1 MVKIPDFP
9 RYADHD
15 FPTLDDRVED
25 QGLTARIRR
34 RASMMRV
41 ARQLRKEMEEQHIS
55 KTEMASRM
63 GTSRAQLDRIL
74 DPLSHG
80 LTMESLA
87 RAAEALGHSVQI
99 ELIKKAA

>member
-15 FPTLDDRVED
+15 FPTFGDYVEEH
-25 QGLTARIRR
+25 GLTAKIKRR
-34 RASMMRV
+34 SSMMRV
-41 ARQLRKEMEEQHIS
+41 ARQLRKEMEDQRIT

-99 ELIKKAA
+99 ELVKKAA